1 MTTGPR
7 ACLQTD
13 CIVCS
18 APLSPRLERR
28 ECALAAASSA
38 AATVAQIGSDCDG
51 RRRRYA
57 LQELRVRYG
66 LQEDRR
72 LLATTARGHSV
83 RGVWDRRAGSAA
95 ITTAISIDLIS
106 RETTGKIARRSGE
119 SKPSFS

>member
-1 MTTGPR
+1 MTTRPR

-57 LQELRVRYG
+57 LQELRVLYG

-72 LLATTARGHSV
+72 LLATTARGHSM
-83 RGVWDRRAGSAA
+83 RGVWDRSAA
-95 ITTAISIDLIS
+95 ITTAVSIDLIS